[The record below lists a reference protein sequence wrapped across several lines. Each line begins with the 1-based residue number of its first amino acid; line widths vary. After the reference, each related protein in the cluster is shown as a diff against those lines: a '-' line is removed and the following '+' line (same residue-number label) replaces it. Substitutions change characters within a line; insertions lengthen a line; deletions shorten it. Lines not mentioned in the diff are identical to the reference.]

1 MGSLP
6 FEDHPR
12 IRGEHRRAAGGV
24 RQRLGIIPAYA
35 GNTRQFKNACR
46 FNGGSSPHTRGTRIH
61 TNRNCIYRWDH
72 PRIRREH
79 RARGSPRGV
88 GRRIIPA
95 YAGNTFAKAV
105 GSRKVLGS
113 SPHTRGTPE
122 QGERRGLYGGD
133 HPRIRG
139 EHAFRGTRACRW
151 GGIIPAY
158 AGNTPVRS
166 INARINSGS
175 SPHTRGTRWRNDEA
189 KAMPV
194 DHPRIRGEHRRV
206 LGRHVRLA
214 GIIPAYAGNTIVE
227 GRAKRGFP
235 GSSPHTRGTPGLAA
249 PSSTCG
255 GDHPR
260 IRGEH
265 DEPVQAA
272 LPDLGIIPA
281 YAGNTEHPDA
291 RMKCPTGSSP
301 HTRGTPARDEEKR
314 GIQRDHPRIRGEHAF
329 RGAGACRGR
338 GIISAYAGNTAG

>member
-1 MGSLP
+1 MLGNPNVFGSPGVAGAKIAPHAWRTLYKSKIG
-6 FEDHPR
+6 FAWRWDHPR
-12 IRGEHRRAAGGV
+12 IRGEHLYDPKWDLCPSR
-24 RQRLGIIPAYA
+24 IIPAYA

-46 FNGGSSPHTRGTRIH
+46 FNGGSSPHTRGTR
-61 TNRNCIYRWDH
+61 
-72 PRIRREH
+72 
-79 RARGSPRGV
+79 SPRLS
-88 GRRIIPA
+88 A
-95 YAGNTFAKAV
+95 A
-105 GSRKVLGS
+105 
-113 SPHTRGTPE
+113 
-122 QGERRGLYGGD
+122 ERCWD

-139 EHAFRGTRACRW
+139 EHPSRASDAASMA
-151 GGIIPAY
+151 GIIHAY
-158 AGNTPVRS
+158 AGNTHFAELVH
-166 INARINSGS
+166 ADGEGS

-265 DEPVQAA
+265 A
-272 LPDLGIIPA
+272 LHINRA
-281 YAGNTEHPDA
+281 
-291 RMKCPTGSSP
+291 
-301 HTRGTPARDEEKR
+301 
-314 GIQRDHPRIRGEHAF
+314 
-329 RGAGACRGR
+329 
-338 GIISAYAGNTAG
+338 